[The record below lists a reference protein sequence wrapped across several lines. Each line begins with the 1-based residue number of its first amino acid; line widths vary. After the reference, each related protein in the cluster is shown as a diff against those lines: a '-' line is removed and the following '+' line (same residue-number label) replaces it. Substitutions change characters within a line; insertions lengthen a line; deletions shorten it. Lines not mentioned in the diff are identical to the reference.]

1 MIQRNSSITE
11 RIFYPVDVSVTD
23 HLNVLPSRCHNPSI
37 LQLLHEFVFSKTTD
51 VKKKKKKKQNK
62 KAEERKRD
70 EELAL

>member
-37 LQLLHEFVFSKTTD
+37 LLLLHEFVFSKTTD
-51 VKKKKKKKQNK
+51 VKKKKKQNK